1 MRKRAEPREPGL
13 TREMIVSTSLTLMD
27 ERGVQAFS
35 MRKLAQQLG
44 VSPQALYWHFDNRDD
59 LCRAVVELA
68 RREIVVENDE
78 SMAPIERVRALMW
91 SLREHAARHPAA
103 VELGRHYAPTMAGEV
118 TENGVAI
125 LQAMGFTDRSTALD
139 QFRALLW
146 TVVGFAAIEHGARDS
161 IHHTRLDDEH
171 VVYAVRINTGDD
183 AERANPS
190 PPDVVDVDR
199 LFSNVVEIFVA
210 GLEVR
215 LAAGATRY

>member
-13 TREMIVSTSLTLMD
+13 TRELIVSTSLALMD

-35 MRKLAQQLG
+35 MRKLAQHLG

-68 RREIVVENDE
+68 RGEIVVQNDE
-78 SMAPIERVRALMW
+78 AMPPVERVRALMW
-91 SLREHAARHPAA
+91 SMREHAARHPAA

-118 TENGVAI
+118 TETGVKI

-161 IHHTRLDDEH
+161 IHHTRLDDQH
-171 VVYAVRINTGDD
+171 VVYAVRIKTGDD
-183 AERANPS
+183 AQGSNAS
-190 PPDVVDVDR
+190 PPDVVDVDQ
-199 LFSNVVEIFVA
+199 LFANVVEIFVA
-210 GLEVR
+210 GLLVR
-215 LAAGATRY
+215 LTTSSDPG